1 MDILQHFGHFQFK
14 NLEEIELDLHLA
26 YWKFSIPALS
36 KFLDV
41 VLNNNFP
48 KLCCLKLIASPNDVI
63 LLENNEEITEK
74 ISELQSANV
83 KIEIV
88 DNISIKKSRRKKSSS
103 MQKWKWKILKC
114 FS

>member
-14 NLEEIELDLHLA
+14 SLEEIELDLHLA

-74 ISELQSANV
+74 ISELPRV
-83 KIEIV
+83 KIAILTTSM
-88 DNISIKKSRRKKSSS
+88 NKSTTKS
-103 MQKWKWKILKC
+103 MQKWKWKIFKC
-114 FS
+114 FT

>member
-48 KLCCLKLIASPNDVI
+48 KLCFLKLIASPNDVI

-74 ISELQSANV
+74 ISELP
-83 KIEIV
+83 
-88 DNISIKKSRRKKSSS
+88 SIKIAILNTSMNKSTKKS
-103 MQKWKWKILKC
+103 MQKWKGKIFKC